1 MPERRDLSPA
11 DACWLYSE
19 WEKNHQTV
27 SAFLWTDRRV
37 NPDALREVV
46 QTRLLDR
53 YPVFVQR
60 VVMSRNPVLM
70 PHWEDDPDF
79 DIDRHLE
86 VVDLPPPADKATLEA
101 LIGEQRTPLLDRD
114 HPLWKVYLIQGYDGG
129 SAMHLRIQHSI
140 ADGWALVRLFL
151 SLTDEAD
158 DDEADGDEATESPT
172 LTRSATGSRTSP
184 PGGRA
189 RCGSVVASR
198 SSDRSTRSR
207 PRPCPSCRSG

>member
-37 NPDALREVV
+37 DPDALREVV

-53 YPVFVQR
+53 YPVFIQR

-86 VVDLPPPADKATLEA
+86 VVDLPPPADKAT
-101 LIGEQRTPLLDRD
+101 
-114 HPLWKVYLIQGYDGG
+114 
-129 SAMHLRIQHSI
+129 
-140 ADGWALVRLFL
+140 
-151 SLTDEAD
+151 
-158 DDEADGDEATESPT
+158 
-172 LTRSATGSRTSP
+172 
-184 PGGRA
+184 
-189 RCGSVVASR
+189 
-198 SSDRSTRSR
+198 
-207 PRPCPSCRSG
+207 PRP